1 MVLYKGN
8 AGDNVIVPSPV
19 TGDITPLALA
29 MLVRCGKEGSVKSVA
44 SKVMWSV
51 ALESRIHSLFSTSG
65 GELNSVIP

>member
-29 MLVRCGKEGSVKSVA
+29 MLVRCGKKA
-44 SKVMWSV
+44 
-51 ALESRIHSLFSTSG
+51 
-65 GELNSVIP
+65 P